1 MFISKV
7 RPIAVPQAE
16 HQRLAGALALAWG
29 NADFERPAVPLES
42 FVLGIGLHDRAYGKL
57 DQSPIGVISEEAWQ
71 ALTWRGFEQEWADPI
86 ADLITKRHLQR
97 LASYSQ
103 SPERQ
108 AMAARMEEAIQTK
121 IQEHGLDPELLRRID
136 RITNLCDSVAFDFSF
151 EATTKGSIKIF
162 AHNHSPEEVAVSYRV
177 EGGTIWLDPWPLS
190 VERLNGYILGYQ
202 LEGYP
207 QRLEPVL
214 LNYQVIPGKP
224 TDE

>member
-29 NADFERPAVPLES
+29 NANFERPNVPFES
-42 FVLGIGLHDRAYGKL
+42 FVLGVGLHDRAYGEL

-86 ADLITKRHLQR
+86 ADLIAKRHLQR

-103 SPERQ
+103 SAERQ
-108 AMAARMEEAIQTK
+108 AMASSMEETIQAK
-121 IQEHGLDPELLRRID
+121 SRQHGFDPELFRRID

-151 EATTKGSIKIF
+151 EATTTGTIKIF
-162 AHNHSPEEVAVSYRV
+162 ARNNSSEEVAVSYRV
-177 EGGTIWLDPWPLS
+177 EGSTIWLDPWPLK
-190 VERLNGYILGYQ
+190 VERLSGAILGYQ

-214 LNYQVIPGKP
+214 LAYQVVPGKRA
-224 TDE
+224 E